1 MNIRLSVSRYALT
14 NSGWLKKFLAANF
27 KFSLLRAELLKASRW
42 WEQLARTVFRHFNV
56 FQQNDFYSL
65 LNSFY
70 CQSENRTNNIK
81 TRVSDN
87 IDLVKH
93 SSVDE
98 MYLLKKLILWRNWSF
113 EEIYPVK
120 KFIRWRNSSVEE
132 MYPVKKFIRWRH
144 CSGEENSSVEEIHP
158 VETFI
163 RWRNSSGRDN
173 PCFEKQCN
181 NILRE
186 LIAFFI
192 FSEE

>member
-87 IDLVKH
+87 IDPEKH
-93 SSVDE
+93 SSVEE
-98 MYLLKKLILWRNWSF
+98 MYPL
-113 EEIYPVK
+113 K

-132 MYPVKKFIRWRH
+132 MYPVKKLIHWRH

-163 RWRNSSGRDN
+163 RWRNSFGREN
-173 PCFEKQCN
+173 PCFEN